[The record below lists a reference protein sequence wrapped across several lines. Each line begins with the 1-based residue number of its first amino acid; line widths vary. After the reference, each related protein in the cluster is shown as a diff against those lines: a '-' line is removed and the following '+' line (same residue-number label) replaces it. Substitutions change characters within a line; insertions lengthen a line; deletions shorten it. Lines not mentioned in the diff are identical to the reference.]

1 MSARI
6 LVGSCSWTDPT
17 LIQSGRFYPAWAKS
31 AESRESIS
39 VRLS

>member
-17 LIQSGRFYPAWAKS
+17 LIASGRFYPAGVTS
-31 AESRESIS
+31 AEA
-39 VRLS
+39 RLRFYA